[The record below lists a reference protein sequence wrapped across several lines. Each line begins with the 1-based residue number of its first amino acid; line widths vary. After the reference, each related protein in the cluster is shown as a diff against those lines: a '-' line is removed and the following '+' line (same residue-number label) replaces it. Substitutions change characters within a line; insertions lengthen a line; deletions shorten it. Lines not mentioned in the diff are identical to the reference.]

1 MIDPMKIL
9 NPLHLRLARTVL
21 DLNKSELAKRIGTSV
36 STLDAVEGV
45 AVRKVS
51 LDKRVEVRGLID
63 ALLLD
68 NGWYI
73 TDSGGIDRIKEK
85 SGDHE

>member
-73 TDSGGIDRIKEK
+73 TDSGGIDRIQ
-85 SGDHE
+85 DQ